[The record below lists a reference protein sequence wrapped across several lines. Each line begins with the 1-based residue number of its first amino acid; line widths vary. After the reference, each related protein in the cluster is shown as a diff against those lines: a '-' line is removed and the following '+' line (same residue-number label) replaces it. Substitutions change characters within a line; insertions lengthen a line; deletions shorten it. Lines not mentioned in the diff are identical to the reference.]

1 MVGIAWT
8 YFNASISCDIFV
20 FMPISFARYSLDE
33 WSVPTVQQSE
43 SLHP

>member
-1 MVGIAWT
+1 MLPYHVT
-8 YFNASISCDIFV
+8 FFV